1 MTIKNVIDFYFNQY
15 ETINL
20 CVEMFSGIKGK
31 CHTVTKSEAYDFLA
45 GFLDESVIAVN
56 FQTHYYNKTAYY
68 IKKCDNPILHILYK
82 PIDTFQFI

>member
-31 CHTVTKSEAYDFLA
+31 CHTVTKSEAYDFQQV
-45 GFLDESVIAVN
+45 F
-56 FQTHYYNKTAYY
+56 
-68 IKKCDNPILHILYK
+68 
-82 PIDTFQFI
+82 

>member
-31 CHTVTKSEAYDFLA
+31 YHTIAKSEAYDFLA
-45 GFLDESVIAVN
+45 GFLDESVIAVT
-56 FQTHYYNKTAYY
+56 FQTHYYNKTANY
-68 IKKCDNPILHILYK
+68 IKECDNPILHILCK
-82 PIDTFQFI
+82 SC